1 MTRSDNTVFGRISKL
16 SSKSK
21 QGLTT
26 LEKEILHFVIVIAC
40 LASTLAIFIVALW
53 AGWIRKDF
61 PGFIDTSQLLI
72 NVVSVM
78 VAFVPEGLPIAV
90 TLSLVKI
97 AKSLSKEKVLC
108 KSLSTVETLGA
119 INCLCTDK

>member
-1 MTRSDNTVFGRISKL
+1 ML
-16 SSKSK
+16 
-21 QGLTT
+21 
-26 LEKEILHFVIVIAC
+26 VIAC
-40 LASTLAIFIVALW
+40 LATTMAVFIVALW
-53 AGWIRKDF
+53 AGWIRRDH
-61 PGFIDTSQLLI
+61 PGFINTAQLLI

-78 VAFVPEGLPIAV
+78 VAFVPEGLPVAV

-108 KSLSTVETLGA
+108 KSLSTVETLGS

>member
-1 MTRSDNTVFGRISKL
+1 M
-16 SSKSK
+16 
-21 QGLTT
+21 
-26 LEKEILHFVIVIAC
+26 
-40 LASTLAIFIVALW
+40 AIFIVALW
-53 AGWIRKDF
+53 AGWIRKDH
-61 PGFIDTSQLLI
+61 PGFINTSQLLI

-78 VAFVPEGLPIAV
+78 VAFIPEGLPVAI